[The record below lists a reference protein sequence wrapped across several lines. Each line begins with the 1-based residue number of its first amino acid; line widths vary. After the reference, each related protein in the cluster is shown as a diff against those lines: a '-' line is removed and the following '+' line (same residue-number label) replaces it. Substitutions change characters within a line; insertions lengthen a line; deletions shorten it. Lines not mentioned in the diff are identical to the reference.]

1 MRAIL
6 GLGNPGGQYA
16 GHRHNVGFMALDR
29 IAERASIGPFR
40 RRFQGEAAEGRLG
53 QERVLLLKPTTFM
66 NESEIG
72 RAHV

>member
-40 RRFQGEAAEGRLG
+40 RRFQGEAAEGRD
-53 QERVLLLKPTTFM
+53 RKSV
-66 NESEIG
+66 
-72 RAHV
+72 V